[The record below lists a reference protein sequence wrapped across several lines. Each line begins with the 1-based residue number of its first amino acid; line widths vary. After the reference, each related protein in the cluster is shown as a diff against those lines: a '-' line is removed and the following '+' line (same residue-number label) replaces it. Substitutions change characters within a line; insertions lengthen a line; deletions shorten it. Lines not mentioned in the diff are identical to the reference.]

1 MFVSIISIILP
12 QVASAVNHNIPE
24 IAAARTG
31 NTPVERNQEVAETT
45 AGGSE
50 SLQRRSEAK
59 RMDIIETAAEYFA
72 ERGFEKTSV
81 KALAAAAQVSTSTIY
96 SYFED
101 KTDLLEQTIRARMD
115 LLLATAE
122 QETELA
128 SDPLEA
134 LVHAARRVNHGLSND
149 PLLTRVFTFQRHIVG
164 RRVREYTQQITDR
177 IDHLCRESLRRV
189 IANGDLE
196 CEDPD
201 ALNAVMR
208 LAMQGWLLSAAEGA
222 APVSE
227 KRMTEALLSL
237 IQTAAGRNNTD

>member
-1 MFVSIISIILP
+1 
-12 QVASAVNHNIPE
+12 
-24 IAAARTG
+24 
-31 NTPVERNQEVAETT
+31 
-45 AGGSE
+45 
-50 SLQRRSEAK
+50 
-59 RMDIIETAAEYFA
+59 MDIIETAAEYFA

-164 RRVREYTQQITDR
+164 RRVREYTQQIADR
-177 IDHLCRESLRRV
+177 LDHLCRESLRRV

-196 CEDPD
+196 CEDPE

-227 KRMTEALLSL
+227 ERMTEALLAL
-237 IQTAAGRNNTD
+237 IQTAAGRSNTN

>member
-1 MFVSIISIILP
+1 M
-12 QVASAVNHNIPE
+12 
-24 IAAARTG
+24 T
-31 NTPVERNQEVAETT
+31 ETT
-45 AGGSE
+45 PGTSE

-59 RMDIIETAAEYFA
+59 RADIIETAAEYFA
-72 ERGFEKTSV
+72 ERGFEKTSM

-115 LLLATAE
+115 GLLATAE
-122 QETELA
+122 QEMKLA

-134 LVHAARRVNHGLSND
+134 LVRAARRVNRGLSND

-164 RRVREYTQQITDR
+164 RRVREYTQRIADR
-177 IDHLCRESLRRV
+177 IDDLCRESLRRV

-196 CEDPD
+196 CEDPE
-201 ALNAVMR
+201 ALTAVMR

-227 KRMTEALLSL
+227 KRMTEALLAL
-237 IQTAAGRNNTD
+237 IQTAAGRSNAY